1 MIYKL
6 PSSETILTISINKLS
21 WFQSRTSTW
30 RSLSRKAGGVA
41 LNPLPANPGGALAWS
56 DWAVPPHAPH
66 PNLKTLFGVEKG
78 ASNGQWRRKSTKKL
92 VANPGGALAWSD
104 WAVPPH
110 APHPNLKTLFGVE
123 KGASNGQWR
132 RKSTKKLVKSNEPYL
147 TGWPCKDPMPGAKDK
162 NPNKFNV
169 LVYSYS
175 LLLSTCPIL
184 TGQRHQRRRK
194 KNSEAEKFK
203 ESTKNGEDFVKS
215 KWLDYQREYDF

>member
-6 PSSETILTISINKLS
+6 PSSQTILTISTNKLS

-41 LNPLPANPGGALAWS
+41 LNPLP
-56 DWAVPPHAPH
+56 
-66 PNLKTLFGVEKG
+66 
-78 ASNGQWRRKSTKKL
+78 
-92 VANPGGALAWSD
+92 ANPGGALAWSD